1 MREVHPEGDPRGPTR
16 TFALK
21 SFALR
26 GTRFE
31 YATLPYS
38 TVTGM
43 PRCRWLLGYRY
54 YVPLRQRTRY
64 PRRATGQAVV
74 ASTFLQAVNVHEPAR
89 YFRAPL
95 VRLHP

>member
-1 MREVHPEGDPRGPTR
+1 MSNMRDVHPEGDPRGPTR

-43 PRCRWLLGYRY
+43 PR
-54 YVPLRQRTRY
+54 TRY

-74 ASTFLQAVNVHEPAR
+74 ASTFLQAVNVHEPAC